1 MSPFSFIIIAF
12 MLGLVAMSF
21 AFAGGAVIV
30 ALPVAV
36 LVIGVIAG
44 LEFRRRIQQGRTMRD
59 FREQAKTS
67 KVDFDERDRQTLT
80 SE

>member
-1 MSPFSFIIIAF
+1 MSPLSIVVVAF
-12 MLGLVAMSF
+12 LLGLVAMSF

-36 LVIGVIAG
+36 IGIGIIAA
-44 LEFRRRIQQGRTMRD
+44 LDINRRRKQAKEIHD
-59 FREQAKTS
+59 FRESAKTE
-67 KVDFDERDRQTLT
+67 KVDFTERDKETLV

>member
-1 MSPFSFIIIAF
+1 MSPFSFILIAF

-30 ALPVAV
+30 ALPLAA
-36 LVIGVIAG
+36 LVIGAIGV
-44 LEFRRRIQQGRTMRD
+44 LEFRKRIKQKRTMQD
-59 FREQAKTS
+59 FRDQAKTS
-67 KVDFDERDRQTLT
+67 EVDFDERDRQTLV